1 MSELAEPTAPIASI
15 APTALV
21 RDPLVAMP
29 IGPPPPAPDVPIPV
43 QPPPPMPPPEGDP
56 PPVVPPVT
64 DPGFPAP
71 VQEPPP
77 MQRATK
83 KAAEM
88 AAEMVM
94 KRATEKPTEA
104 ATGEVPFGKLH
115 ARRLREIYRSAG
127 WPCCD
132 TIEVE
137 LLAGG
142 WLERV
147 RTAHGHETLRVTD
160 AGIARIATTLTINR
174 AALSPHEALV
184 ERVAREM
191 TRGGRIAWRGLG
203 LRARLPALEHGEG
216 EEGGGG
222 VGGGKARWCIARPD
236 VFSIRNTS
244 VEAYAHPIVHEV
256 KVSRADLLGDLRKPD
271 KRAAYLDLGGE
282 CWYVLGN
289 DAKGRCI
296 AKPEEVPVECGV
308 MVLEGERLVVARAAV
323 HRAFD
328 RIPFAVWL
336 ALAKAQPIGG
346 FEDDAQDMLI

>member
-1 MSELAEPTAPIASI
+1 MSALA
-15 APTALV
+15 L
-21 RDPLVAMP
+21 DPLVATP
-29 IGPPPPAPDVPIPV
+29 IGPPPPAPDVPNPV
-43 QPPPPMPPPEGDP
+43 PQPPPPPPPEGDP

-64 DPGFPAP
+64 DPGFPPP
-71 VQEPPP
+71 VVEPPP
-77 MQRATK
+77 MQTAGAT
-83 KAAEM
+83 ATATAVAET
-88 AAEMVM
+88 AD
-94 KRATEKPTEA
+94 AT
-104 ATGEVPFGKLH
+104 ATVPFGKLH

-132 TIEVE
+132 AIEVE

-142 WLERV
+142 FLERV
-147 RTAHGHETLRVTD
+147 RTSHGHETLRVTD

-174 AALSPHEALV
+174 AALTPHEALV

-203 LRARLPALEHGEG
+203 LRARLPALE
-216 EEGGGG
+216 EGG
-222 VGGGKARWCIARPD
+222 KPRWCMARPD

-289 DAKGRCI
+289 DARGRCI
-296 AKPEEVPVECGV
+296 ATPEEVPAECGV
-308 MVLEGERLVVARAAV
+308 LVLEGERLVVARAAV
-323 HRAFD
+323 HRPIE
-328 RIPFAVWL
+328 RMPFAVWL
-336 ALAKAQPIGG
+336 ALAKAQPISG
-346 FEDDAQDMLI
+346 FDEDVQDMLI

>member
-1 MSELAEPTAPIASI
+1 MSELVLDSI
-15 APTALV
+15 APVAHLV
-21 RDPLVAMP
+21 PVGHLVPAVATP
-29 IGPPPPAPDVPIPV
+29 IGPPPPAPDVPVPM
-43 QPPPPMPPPEGDP
+43 PPPPPNMPPPEGDP
-56 PPVVPPVT
+56 PPALPPVT
-64 DPGFPAP
+64 DPGFPPP
-71 VQEPPP
+71 VVEPPP
-77 MQRATK
+77 MQKATG
-83 KAAEM
+83 
-88 AAEMVM
+88 
-94 KRATEKPTEA
+94 KPANKLPDA

-142 WLERV
+142 FVERV
-147 RTAHGHETLRVTD
+147 RTVHGHETLRVTD
-160 AGIARIATTLTINR
+160 AGIARIATTLTVNR
-174 AALSPHEALV
+174 AALTPHEALV

-203 LRARLPALEHGEG
+203 LRARLRAL
-216 EEGGGG
+216 EEGG
-222 VGGGKARWCIARPD
+222 KPRWCIARPD

-296 AKPEEVPVECGV
+296 ATPDEVPPECGV
-308 MVLEGERLVVARAAV
+308 MVLEGDRLVVARAAV
-323 HRAFD
+323 HRAFE
-328 RIPFAVWL
+328 RIPFGVWL
-336 ALAKAQPIGG
+336 ALAKAQPIAG
-346 FEDDAQDMLI
+346 FEDDVQDLLA